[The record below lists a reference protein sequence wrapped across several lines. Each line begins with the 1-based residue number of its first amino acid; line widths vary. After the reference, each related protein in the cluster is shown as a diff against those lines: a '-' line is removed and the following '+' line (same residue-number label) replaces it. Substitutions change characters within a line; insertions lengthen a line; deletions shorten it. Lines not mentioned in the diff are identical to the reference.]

1 MVEVHGDPRTFTRA
15 YGSPARRLVSAPADA
30 VARSGIRNADAT
42 RALSAFTS
50 SLVAEVTGHPATACF
65 PTYSDLAAFRDPPLV
80 PVPDARRVVFVGA
93 LETYKNVDGLAA
105 AWRRVAQRQPD
116 AVLTVV
122 GRGSRHEVID
132 RLVAELPA
140 QVEHNVELP
149 PVEVA
154 ARIDAAR
161 ALVLPSYPEGLG
173 RVVLEA
179 FARGRMVVGTDG
191 GGIPDMATDGVDAL
205 LIPRGDTDA
214 LVTAL
219 VRVLEDKDL
228 AVRLGRA
235 ARATYGAV
243 GPERERLR
251 ECVSRARRRRDRG
264 TVKLVFVTQELDP
277 SHPALAQTTDL
288 VESARGGGWTSL
300 RSSRATSSGAA
311 FLQMQPFAHSRP
323 RESSVAAC
331 SSSSRCTPRWAGRTP
346 CSSTWSRSSRCS
358 PLPRSASAESRSLS
372 GTRTGTAAG
381 HYAPRRASSM
391 SSSAS
396 TARAFRSTPRRFV
409 RSVTRSTSNASRL
422 RRSLAHE
429 GPLRLLALGRTAR
442 WKGLETLLEAVA
454 LAVDRGADVELEIRG
469 PSLTDDERAHRLELE
484 RHVESD
490 DSLRSRVSI
499 LPPVPREAIPA
510 LIAAADVVVSPNEP
524 RSGATLDKAVF
535 EAAACGRPVLS
546 TNPAFASLLGDV
558 SLPLIAPAR
567 DPDALAAAIRLWRM
581 PGPRNWAQ
589 VGQQLRARVVAGHSL
604 GHWADTVIDVLREIR
619 SPRGRAG
626 SERAHG

>member
-1 MVEVHGDPRTFTRA
+1 MTPRVLFVGRGRLTLPLAPWLQRKWDALSEVLDLRVLNAGTGAGDPRFALLPDSAAAFYPRLPFEVARSLRAFPAEVIVASDPYVGVAARLGRRLARSQARLVVEVHGDPRTFTRA

-65 PTYSDLAAFRDPPLV
+65 PTYSDLAAFRDPPLA

-140 QVEHNVELP
+140 QVEHNSELP

-179 FARGRMVVGTDG
+179 FARGRMVIGTDG

-219 VRVLEDKDL
+219 MRVLEDKAL

-235 ARATYGAV
+235 ARATYGAWDQS
-243 GPERERLR
+243 
-251 ECVSRARRRRDRG
+251 VSDFANAYRA
-264 TVKLVFVTQELDP
+264 LVDAVIG
-277 SHPALAQTTDL
+277 
-288 VESARGGGWTSL
+288 AR
-300 RSSRATSSGAA
+300 
-311 FLQMQPFAHSRP
+311 
-323 RESSVAAC
+323 
-331 SSSSRCTPRWAGRTP
+331 
-346 CSSTWSRSSRCS
+346 
-358 PLPRSASAESRSLS
+358 
-372 GTRTGTAAG
+372 
-381 HYAPRRASSM
+381 
-391 SSSAS
+391 
-396 TARAFRSTPRRFV
+396 
-409 RSVTRSTSNASRL
+409 
-422 RRSLAHE
+422 
-429 GPLRLLALGRTAR
+429 
-442 WKGLETLLEAVA
+442 
-454 LAVDRGADVELEIRG
+454 
-469 PSLTDDERAHRLELE
+469 
-484 RHVESD
+484 
-490 DSLRSRVSI
+490 
-499 LPPVPREAIPA
+499 
-510 LIAAADVVVSPNEP
+510 
-524 RSGATLDKAVF
+524 
-535 EAAACGRPVLS
+535 
-546 TNPAFASLLGDV
+546 
-558 SLPLIAPAR
+558 
-567 DPDALAAAIRLWRM
+567 
-581 PGPRNWAQ
+581 
-589 VGQQLRARVVAGHSL
+589 
-604 GHWADTVIDVLREIR
+604 
-619 SPRGRAG
+619 
-626 SERAHG
+626 